1 MDLGQFLSILQ
12 VSLIEI
18 FVLAAPILLVSVL
31 LGLIISIL
39 QAITSI
45 QEQTLTFVPKIL
57 GILLLLLFLGPFLAN
72 RMLNFTTELW
82 GQLAQ
87 V

>member
-18 FVLAAPILLVSVL
+18 FLLAAPILLVSVL